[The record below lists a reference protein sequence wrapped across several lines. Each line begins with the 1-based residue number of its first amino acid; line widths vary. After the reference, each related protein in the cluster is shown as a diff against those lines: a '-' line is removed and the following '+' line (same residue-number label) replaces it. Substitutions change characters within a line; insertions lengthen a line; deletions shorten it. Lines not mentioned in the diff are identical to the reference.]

1 MPGWNWKPNKE
12 CGKIM
17 KNPCYPQGKDPQMV
31 AKLQIY
37 VGLQEG
43 NRVTTKKVGIFTTD
57 CRESLRIEN
66 ATGENPPIGFQ
77 VDVT

>member
-43 NRVTTKKVGIFTTD
+43 NRVTTKKCWDIYD
-57 CRESLRIEN
+57 
-66 ATGENPPIGFQ
+66 
-77 VDVT
+77 